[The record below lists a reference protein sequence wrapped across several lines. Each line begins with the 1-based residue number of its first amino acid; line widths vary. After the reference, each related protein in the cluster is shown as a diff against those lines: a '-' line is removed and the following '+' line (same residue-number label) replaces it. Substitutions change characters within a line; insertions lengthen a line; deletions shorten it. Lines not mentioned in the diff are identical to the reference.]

1 MSSTIR
7 SASAADALSLLKIY
21 KPIVENT
28 TVSFELR
35 VPSVEE
41 FAKRIEK
48 SVGSHAWLVLDDDGM
63 LCGYAYGTE
72 HRAREAY
79 QYSVETSVYVHP
91 EHRQKGVGEKLY
103 SELLN
108 RLAQAGF
115 HRAFAG
121 IALPNASS
129 IAIHSKLGFTEIG
142 VFKEIGYKFNAW
154 HDVSWWQ
161 RHL

>member
-1 MSSTIR
+1 M
-7 SASAADALSLLKIY
+7 LSLLNIY
-21 KPIVENT
+21 QPFVENT
-28 TVSFELR
+28 AVSFELR

-41 FAKRIEK
+41 FAERIEK
-48 SVGSHAWLVLDDDGM
+48 SVGSHAWLVLDDNGVIY
-63 LCGYAYGTE
+63 GYAYGTE

-91 EHRQKGVGEKLY
+91 EHRKKGVGEKLY
-103 SELLN
+103 SELLL
-108 RLAQAGF
+108 RLAQKGF

-121 IALPNASS
+121 IALPNPGS
-129 IAIHSKLGFTEIG
+129 IAIHSKLGFTHIG
-142 VFKEIGYKFNAW
+142 VFKEIGYKFDTW